1 MKDCQSKEKFCA
13 NKIYKI
19 TYPDPW
25 EFTSIFKKTQCT
37 TWKIVFHC
45 DVLRFRFSL
54 KEETLLES
62 LLP

>member
-25 EFTSIFKKTQCT
+25 EFTSIFKKHNALHGK
-37 TWKIVFHC
+37 WFFIMM
-45 DVLRFRFSL
+45 S
-54 KEETLLES
+54 
-62 LLP
+62 